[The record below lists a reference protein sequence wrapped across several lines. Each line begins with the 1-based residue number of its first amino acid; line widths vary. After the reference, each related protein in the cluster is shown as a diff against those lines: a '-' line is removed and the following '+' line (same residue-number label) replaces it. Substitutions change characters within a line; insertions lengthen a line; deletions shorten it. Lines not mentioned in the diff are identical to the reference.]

1 MNINYDIVVLGAGNA
16 GLISALKLSK
26 EGKKVL
32 LIDNNS
38 IPGGI
43 ATSTLKGQFEF
54 ENSLQK
60 LTGMGSDDNKGIV
73 RKIFDEFEIN
83 EKIEW
88 IKLTEGYKLIKVG
101 NTKEEYLIP
110 LGVDEFIKKME
121 EYVPESKDK
130 LSEFFELAKEIYNA
144 MNYVYETNNID
155 YDYIRKTY
163 PNFANTASY
172 TLETVLKKLKLPTL
186 LEQIITSYWINFGT
200 SSMNLNFAHYISEFY
215 KFIAFGGV
223 IPKNRSFEISST
235 IEKLIRDS
243 GADIWFNEEI
253 IKINIE
259 NNQVKSVITK
269 SGKTIFTNHLICNS
283 SLNNIC
289 GKLIDYNS
297 IPKDMIKLTNT
308 RQLGL
313 RAFNLSLGLNK
324 SASELGIKNYMYYVY
339 NSLDSNIELENIKKI
354 DNYTMIITCLNIIN
368 PEASKDGT
376 CILNATL
383 YYSDDC
389 YDKIFNETNYLKMEE
404 KIQNKIIEHI
414 ENALEI
420 NIKEFIEEFNFNTPI
435 TYSKYNN
442 ANDGCIYGYL
452 ESNNDS
458 VLSRVLNKDE
468 ESLINGLRVCSS
480 ASYYGHS
487 FESTYKNGYEI
498 AIKTLKDIEKGE

>member
-1 MNINYDIVVLGAGNA
+1 MNNNYDIVVLGAGNA
-16 GLISALKLSK
+16 GLIAALKLSK

-54 ENSLQK
+54 ENSLHK
-60 LTGMGSDDNKGIV
+60 LTGMGSEDNKGII

-88 IKLTEGYKLIKVG
+88 INLTEGYKLIKT
-101 NTKEEYLIP
+101 NDTKEEYIVP

-121 EYVPESKDK
+121 EYVPNSKDK
-130 LSEFFELAKEIYNA
+130 LSEFFELAKETYNA
-144 MNYVYETNNID
+144 MNYIYESKEIDID
-155 YDYIRKTY
+155 YLKKTY
-163 PNFANTASY
+163 PNFVNISSY
-172 TLETVLKKLKLPTL
+172 PLDKILKKLKLPTL

-200 SSMNLNFAHYISEFY
+200 SSMNLNSAHYLSEFY
-215 KFIAFGGV
+215 KFIAYGAV
-223 IPKNRSFEISST
+223 IPKNRSYEISST

-253 IKINIE
+253 IKINLE

-269 SGKTIFTNHLICNS
+269 SGKTIYTNHLICNT

-289 GKLIDYNS
+289 GNLIDYNS
-297 IPKDMIKLTNT
+297 IPKEMIKLTNT
-308 RQLGL
+308 RKLGL

-324 SASELGIKNYMYYVY
+324 PADEIGIKNYMYYIY

-354 DNYTMIITCLNIIN
+354 DNYTMIITCLNTIN
-368 PEASKDGT
+368 KEASKEGT

-383 YYSDDC
+383 YYSEDC
-389 YDKIFNETNYLKMEE
+389 YDKILNETNYLKIEE
-404 KIQNKIIEHI
+404 KIQNKMIDKIE
-414 ENALEI
+414 EALEI

-435 TYSKYNN
+435 TYSNYNN
-442 ANDGCIYGYL
+442 AIDGCIYGYL

-458 VLSRVLNKDE
+458 ILSRVLNKKEDT
-468 ESLINGLRVCSS
+468 LINGLRICGSS
-480 ASYYGHS
+480 SYYGHS
-487 FESTYKNGYEI
+487 FESTYRNGYEQ
-498 AIKTLKDIEKGE
+498 AIETLKDIEKGE